1 MEAALLRH
9 YRASGSTGPG
19 YPAIVGAGANA
30 AVLHYIENRDAIRAG
45 DLVLVDAGCEWGYYN
60 SDITRTVPS
69 DGRFSDDHADLYRL
83 VHEAQRAALA
93 KVAPGNTLQ
102 QVHEAAAKVLT
113 DGFVARGWMKEDDGA
128 DGTRRFFMHGTS
140 HYLGLDVHDAGR
152 YKIDGASRKL
162 EPGMVITVEPG
173 LYLNP
178 NFTDL
183 PPGLDPLGIRIEND
197 VVVTDDGHDDLLA
210 GLPNDLDGVEGLLQ

>member
-1 MEAALLRH
+1 M
-9 YRASGSTGPG
+9 
-19 YPAIVGAGANA
+19 GAGANA